1 MSELDI
7 PRDRWGRPLIVPADG
22 GKPQPYTRVSTL
34 AKTLDDK
41 TALAKWMCRQTAI
54 GMSQRA
60 DLVSLVAASQ
70 DNKKT
75 VGDAVEQAMA
85 AAKSDQAANIGTTL
99 HSLTEA
105 YDLGI
110 YDPQFTAHEL
120 QADVEAYSAATDH
133 LKIDAIEVFVVVDE
147 LQTAGTFDRIV
158 TLPDGRRMVA
168 DVKTGQNEPRYP
180 HGATTQIA
188 IYSRGTIYHP
198 EKGRSEPLADLGVSQ
213 TEGMMIH
220 LPAGQAK
227 CDLYIVD
234 LEIGWALATVA
245 AKVRQMQKVKPLT
258 PYAPEQPGSGN

>member
-1 MSELDI
+1 
-7 PRDRWGRPLIVPADG
+7 PPDG
-22 GKPQPYTRVSTL
+22 GKPIPYTRVSTL

-54 GMSQRA
+54 GMAQRS
-60 DLVSLVAASQ
+60 DLVSLVAASGE
-70 DNKKT
+70 DKKI

-105 YDLGI
+105 YDMGI

-120 QADVEAYSAATDH
+120 QADIEAYEKATAGLSMDG
-133 LKIDAIEVFVVVDE
+133 IEIFVVNDE
-147 LQTAGTFDRIV
+147 LKAAGTFDRIV

-168 DVKTGQNEPRYP
+168 DIKTGQNEPKYP
-180 HGATTQIA
+180 NGVTTQVA
-188 IYSRGTIYHP
+188 IYARSRIYEP
-198 EKGRSEPLADLGVSQ
+198 VEGRRQSLAEWGVSQ

-227 CDLYIVD
+227 CDLYILD
-234 LEIGWALATVA
+234 LEIGYALATVA
-245 AKVRQMQKVKPLT
+245 TKVREMQKVKSLI
-258 PYAPEQPGSGN
+258 PYTPEQPGSGK

>member
-1 MSELDI
+1 
-7 PRDRWGRPLIVPADG
+7 
-22 GKPQPYTRVSTL
+22 
-34 AKTLDDK
+34 
-41 TALAKWMCRQTAI
+41 MCRQTAI

-60 DLVSLVAASQ
+60 DLVSLVGSSIE
-70 DNKKT
+70 NKKV

-85 AAKSDQAANIGTTL
+85 AAKSDQAANLGTTL

-105 YDLGI
+105 WDQGFF
-110 YDPQFTAHEL
+110 DDAFTTPEL
-120 QADVEAYSAATDH
+120 VADVEAYGKATEH
-133 LKIDAIEVFVVVDE
+133 LKVEAAEVFVVIDE

-158 TLPDGRRMVA
+158 TLPDGRKMVA
-168 DVKTGQNEPRYP
+168 DIKTGQNEPRYP

-188 IYSRGTIYHP
+188 IYSRGITYTP
-198 EKGRSEPLADLGVSQ
+198 EHGRHHALVDLGVSQ

-220 LPAGQAK
+220 LPAGQQK

-258 PYAPEQPGSGN
+258 PYAPE